1 MIFRPHLQ
9 IDIQSPAIRVHWIGD
24 AHAGQIQIRNE
35 NSMRRRCFLFP
46 RSEKRRKDMKHNPA
60 TMSLEER
67 FNYLF
72 ETVSSERFLKRQ
84 GVSNEVP
91 FFIYSFPAK
100 DAVQIEKHRNL
111 LARKLAGIGIRVL
124 DINLYD
130 LAIELLKERGIF
142 EDVLEMEP
150 TVGKDELLELL
161 QGVLDPEEYLAPA
174 IGEHLEREPHDVL
187 FLSGVG
193 EVYPYIR
200 SHSVLNNL
208 QTVTGDCP
216 VVLFFPGEYTQ
227 NAGAGASLDLF
238 DKLPSDKYYRAFDI
252 FTY

>member
-1 MIFRPHLQ
+1 
-9 IDIQSPAIRVHWIGD
+9 
-24 AHAGQIQIRNE
+24 
-35 NSMRRRCFLFP
+35 
-46 RSEKRRKDMKHNPA
+46 
-60 TMSLEER
+60 
-67 FNYLF
+67 
-72 ETVSSERFLKRQ
+72 
-84 GVSNEVP
+84 
-91 FFIYSFPAK
+91 
-100 DAVQIEKHRNL
+100 
-111 LARKLAGIGIRVL
+111 
-124 DINLYD
+124 
-130 LAIELLKERGIF
+130 
-142 EDVLEMEP
+142 MEP

-161 QGVLDPEEYLAPA
+161 QGALDPEEYLAPA